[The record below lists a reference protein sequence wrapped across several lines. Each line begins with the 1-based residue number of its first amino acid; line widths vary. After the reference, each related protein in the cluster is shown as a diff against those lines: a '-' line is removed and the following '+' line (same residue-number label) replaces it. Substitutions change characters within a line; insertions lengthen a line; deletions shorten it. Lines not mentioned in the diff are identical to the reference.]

1 MGINRLC
8 YTTLFGMLITMAGS
22 AHADI
27 FALDNENGGIVLS
40 NVPTDDRFALMLKSP
55 DESAQRIQPPAGTGT
70 KVSSK
75 VKSRPYANIVEEAA
89 RTNEVDE
96 ALLHA
101 VIATE
106 SGYNPSA
113 VSIKGATG
121 LMQLMPQTARRYG
134 VTDRYNPSQN
144 IQGGARYLKDL
155 LRLFNNDLP
164 LTLAAYNAGE
174 GAVAK
179 FGNKVPPYRETKGY
193 VSKVMELY
201 DKNTIHIY

>member
-1 MGINRLC
+1 MGINRLRC
-8 YTTLFGMLITMAGS
+8 TTLFVMLITMAGF
-22 AHADI
+22 ARADI

-40 NVPTDDRFALMLKSP
+40 NVPTDDRYALLLKSP
-55 DESAQRIQPPAGTGT
+55 DESTQRTQPSAVTGP

-89 RTNEVDE
+89 RTNEIDE

-113 VSIKGATG
+113 VSVKGATG

-155 LRLFNNDLP
+155 LKLFNNDLP

-179 FGNKVPPYRETKGY
+179 FGNKVPPYRETKSYIG
-193 VSKVMELY
+193 KVMELY
-201 DKNTIHIY
+201 GKNTIILY